1 VSALLAAELLKL
13 RTTRMV
19 YGLLGALLAIV
30 AIATVAVIAD
40 SSVEDLSRD
49 QEGLFAA
56 PATGIVFVLLLGVML
71 MAGEFRH
78 GTITQTLLV
87 TPARWK
93 VLLAKIVAGGALGFA
108 FGVISELFAVVLGSP
123 LLVLKGVD
131 ISFDNDA
138 WRLVVGVVV
147 ASTITGMLGVS
158 LGSLIRNQV
167 VAIVVVFAWLLIV
180 EPTLGAILEDNAKL
194 TPGGAI
200 AAVVADE
207 EDGALLTQS
216 EGIALLLAY
225 AAGLAAVGGR
235 FVLSRDVHSIQP

>member
-1 VSALLAAELLKL
+1 MSALLASELLKL

-30 AIATVAVIAD
+30 AIVTVAVIVD
-40 SSVEDLSRD
+40 SSVEDLEQD
-49 QEGLFAA
+49 QAGLFAA
-56 PATGIVFVLLLGVML
+56 PASGIVFVLLLGVML
-71 MAGEFRH
+71 VSGEFRH

-87 TPARWK
+87 TPLRWK
-93 VLLAKIVAGGALGFA
+93 VLLAKIVAGGALGLA
-108 FGVISELFAVVLGSP
+108 FGVLSELFALVLGTP
-123 LLVLKGVD
+123 LLLLKGVD
-131 ISFDNDA
+131 ISFENDA
-138 WRLVVGVVV
+138 WRLVVGVVA
-147 ASTITGMLGVS
+147 ASAIAGMLGVG

-180 EPTLGAILEDNAKL
+180 EPTLGAILDDNAKL

-207 EDGALLTQS
+207 DDGQLLTQS

-225 AAGLAAVGGR
+225 TLGLAAVGGR